1 VSLTAAQ
8 LYLYRMWLLDEF
20 AKSLRYCCWLP
31 LTHLSS
37 CEATCLFIWYSL
49 SADLFSSWFWVLSLY
64 TLTLNHW
71 TLFFESPCSVKELFL
86 QCLYVYDDRV
96 VSVLQNTAS
105 AIKIVVKKM
114 KISWFILPPLFG
126 VLHESVYKLALYTV
140 GHDVQWV
147 VVGRLTCALFWGP
160 ATAVEKFY
168 VSCRTEQV
176 KFIRNTASEITTESY
191 WL

>member
-1 VSLTAAQ
+1 MLPCVFDWDFGFISLQAIRIVSLTAAQ

-49 SADLFSSWFWVLSLY
+49 SANLFRSWFWVLSLY

-105 AIKIVVKKM
+105 AIKIVVKEM
-114 KISWFILPPLFG
+114 KISWF
-126 VLHESVYKLALYTV
+126 Y
-140 GHDVQWV
+140 
-147 VVGRLTCALFWGP
+147 
-160 ATAVEKFY
+160 
-168 VSCRTEQV
+168 
-176 KFIRNTASEITTESY
+176 ITTIVWY
-191 WL
+191 ATRVCF